1 MAADLDAPPPLSLTE
16 DEAEEDA
23 LRLAMSSPCIGV
35 CELDAASGFCRGCG
49 RRGEEI
55 AAWGI
60 FSDAQRQAILAQLPA
75 RLPLTRRRRGGR
87 QARAQ
92 PPA

>member
-1 MAADLDAPPPLSLTE
+1 MAADLDAPPPLSLIGE
-16 DEAEEDA
+16 EAEEEA

-35 CELDAASGFCRGCG
+35 CELDAVSGFCRGCG

-60 FSDAQRQAILAQLPA
+60 FSEAQRQAILAQLPT

-87 QARAQ
+87 QTRA
-92 PPA
+92 PTPA